1 MSRPSRISTL
11 GIEDEVLRLWE
22 EEQDYSQVAIR
33 LNEAGYEV
41 TVAQVSRFLKNADS
55 DDPPVT
61 LAGTGVDEDVDGNFR
76 PLSEIVRFDG
86 KASIFEP
93 LASLQEQ
100 YTYLVELLNQT
111 ITKPSLAIR
120 VLRELRETLKLTV
133 AIQDRVV
140 SYQTV
145 YAFNQAVLGVLD
157 EVDPAIREK
166 VLERLERRS
175 ALRAVLA
182 RGAISE
188 SQL

>member
-1 MSRPSRISTL
+1 MSRPSRILTL

-55 DDPPVT
+55 DDPPVA
-61 LAGTGVDEDVDGNFR
+61 LAGTGVDEDLR